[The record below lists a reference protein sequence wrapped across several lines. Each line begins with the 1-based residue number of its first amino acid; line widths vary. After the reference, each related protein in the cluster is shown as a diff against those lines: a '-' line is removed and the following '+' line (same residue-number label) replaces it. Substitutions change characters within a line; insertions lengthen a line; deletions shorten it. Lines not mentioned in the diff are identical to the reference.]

1 MISVAVSKKLRD
13 FPLDARFEGE
23 AGRCVALV
31 GSTGCGKTT
40 SLQIIAG
47 LETPDAGRVALNGVP
62 LVDVERG
69 LFVPPQRRHVGMVFQ
84 AYALFPHLT
93 VLHNVMY
100 GARARGRSKPEAQH
114 AAESALRL
122 VRLEQFG
129 SHRPDRL
136 SGGQQQ
142 RVALASGAKVLLMDE
157 PMSALDAST
166 RRHVRGELRQL
177 ITEMALPTVI
187 VTHDVV
193 DALTLG
199 DRLCVMKQG
208 QVVQTGD
215 RHELLSRPADRF
227 VADFLGVNLLTGTA
241 RPGDNG
247 LCEILCAG
255 NTFYSTHHADGKA
268 LLTCSPWDISLSLER
283 PAGSALNILRGTITE
298 LSPLGGRTRVTVE
311 DGVSL
316 TAEVTH
322 SSEDRLRL
330 ALGGEV
336 YASFKASA
344 ATVYSDSCAK
354 AQPILERR
362 VRRARTD
369 RMGTRQVPPANP
381 DSRLR

>member
-1 MISVAVSKKLRD
+1 MISVAVSKMLRD
-13 FPLDARFEGE
+13 FPLEARFEGDT
-23 AGRCVALV
+23 GSCVALV
-31 GSTGCGKTT
+31 GPTGCGKTT
-40 SLQIIAG
+40 TLRIIAG
-47 LETPDAGRVALNGVP
+47 LETPDAGKVELNGVP

-84 AYALFPHLT
+84 DYALFPHLT

-100 GARARGRSKPEAQH
+100 GARARGRSKPEAQR

-129 SHRPDRL
+129 SYHPDRL

-142 RVALASGAKVLLMDE
+142 RVALARALASGAKVLLMDE
-157 PMSALDAST
+157 PLSALDAST

-199 DRLCVMKQG
+199 DRLCVMNEGK
-208 QVVQTGD
+208 VVQTGD

-227 VADFLGVNLLTGTA
+227 VADFLGVNLLVGTA

-247 LCEILCAG
+247 LCEILCDG
-255 NTFYSTHHADGKA
+255 NTFYSTDHAEGEA
-268 LLTCSPWDISLSLER
+268 LLTCSPWDISLSRER
-283 PAGSALNILRGTITE
+283 PAGSALNILRGKITE
-298 LSPLGGRTRVTVE
+298 LSPLGSRTRVTVE
-311 DGVSL
+311 NGVSL

-344 ATVYSDSCAK
+344 ATVYSGEGTDATAS
-354 AQPILERR
+354 PS
-362 VRRARTD
+362 RA
-369 RMGTRQVPPANP
+369 PAAV
-381 DSRLR
+381 DK